1 MIQKWFKNEPKMVKN
16 GQKMILKWSKSG
28 QKWSKNVSIMVQKW
42 FKMVQKWFENGP
54 KMDHQVDLSAKGS
67 YIITH
72 IGLRAEGAKAD
83 SQKHKLDDQQIQL
96 ISPIM

>member
-1 MIQKWFKNEPKMVKN
+1 MVQNDPKRFKDGSKMVKN
-16 GQKMILKWSKSG
+16 DQKMILKWSISG

-72 IGLRAEGAKAD
+72 IVPKARRLIHR
-83 SQKHKLDDQQIQL
+83 SINLTISKLN
-96 ISPIM
+96 